1 MKILKLTLAL
11 LVCMLL
17 GCENDSSSTNSS
29 QSETGKSGSLARFT
43 MLGDYLYAVDEQN
56 LNIFNISNNENPV
69 LVNSVFIGF
78 DIETLSSYD
87 GYLYIGSRNGMFIYS
102 TTNSEE
108 PALLSQVQHFTACDP
123 VIANETHAYVTL
135 KGGNLCGTNLNLLE
149 VYDIENVE
157 NPILISSR
165 NLVSPVGLSFYQ
177 NYLIVC
183 DDEVKIFD
191 ISDVTNINLV
201 HSINEYAFDVIIQD
215 NLMLLIGSQGLY
227 QFSLDPSNIQNTAA
241 LSSIVF

>member
-1 MKILKLTLAL
+1 M
-11 LVCMLL
+11 C
-17 GCENDSSSTNSS
+17 S
-29 QSETGKSGSLARFT
+29 
-43 MLGDYLYAVDEQN
+43 
-56 LNIFNISNNENPV
+56 
-69 LVNSVFIGF
+69 
-78 DIETLSSYD
+78 
-87 GYLYIGSRNGMFIYS
+87 
-102 TTNSEE
+102 
-108 PALLSQVQHFTACDP
+108 
-123 VIANETHAYVTL
+123 
-135 KGGNLCGTNLNLLE
+135 NLNLLE

-215 NLMLLIGSQGLY
+215 NLMLLTGS
-227 QFSLDPSNIQNTAA
+227 
-241 LSSIVF
+241 